1 MVSRLI
7 TLLDNHFL
15 KLKSNSLDFNLKE
28 CQSYVQEISHFDFL
42 DYIRKLNLKKTNEN
56 VIVEDVKN
64 EIKKINRTK
73 LHETPN
79 YELVLISW
87 TPGAKSHIHNH
98 PKNGCIYK
106 VLKGILIEETYD
118 PKTIELNT
126 LITLLPNDIGYI
138 DNTICYHKIYNPEP
152 YMAYSLHIYSPPNF
166 NMSIFELNN

>member
-7 TLLDNHFL
+7 TLLDKHFL
-15 KLKSNSLDFNLKE
+15 KEVKNTISLKE
-28 CQSYVQEISHFDFL
+28 CKSYVQQISHFEFL
-42 DYIRKLNLKKTNEN
+42 DYIRKQKIKKNEDT
-56 VIVEDVKN
+56 VLVEDVKT

-87 TPGAKSHIHNH
+87 APGAKSHIHNH
-98 PKNGCIYK
+98 PENGCIYK
-106 VLKGILIEETYD
+106 VLEGILIEETYD
-118 PKTIELNT
+118 PKTIELTN

-152 YMAYSLHIYSPPNF
+152 FQAYSLHIYSPPNF
-166 NMSIFELNN
+166 NMSIY